1 VYSIDELDRGT
12 PTKAPNM
19 MLKKSA
25 DSRHTWVLARTACW
39 AIMAFL

>member
-1 VYSIDELDRGT
+1 VYSIDEVDRGT

-19 MLKKSA
+19 ILERSA
-25 DSRHTWVLARTACW
+25 DSRHTFTLAKTACQ